1 MNKYTLIKTVFMAI
15 VAGFIFSCSNKDD
28 YNWNKV
34 APGSQKITLLD
45 EDSAKLVKDTIDGNN
60 FSVNSCKAIARGGS
74 KYNWVALGYPLSITQ
89 RQGQPF
95 IIDVKAESPKDTFT
109 WLKVIETT
117 NGGELS
123 NPDSTRIQIIGFC
136 QYSLNDLLGSGNFT
150 SKMDFYAP
158 YKTKMSVITGDT
170 LVNNNFFN
178 MRWPVKY
185 YLSKDYNQKVT
196 IAPNQV
202 FDYNGELV
210 EVKGSGKYNT
220 CKGLMVVKFA
230 VCRKQ
235 GGDTLQYGSGVDSLM
250 RK

>member
-1 MNKYTLIKTVFMAI
+1 MNKYILIKTVFLVL
-15 VAGFIFSCSNKDD
+15 VAGFIFSCNSNDD
-28 YNWNKV
+28 YDWNKV
-34 APGSQKITLLD
+34 VPGGQKITQLD

-60 FSVNSCKAIARGGS
+60 YSVKSYKAIARGGS

-95 IIDVKAESPKDTFT
+95 IIDVKAECTKDTFT

-123 NPDSTRIQIIGFC
+123 KPDSTRIQIIGFC
-136 QYSLNDLLGSGNFT
+136 QYSLNDLLGSGDFS
-150 SKMDFYAP
+150 SKMDFYAT
-158 YKTKMSVITGDT
+158 YKTRFTVMTGDT
-170 LVNNNFFN
+170 LVNTNFFN

-185 YLSKDYNQKVT
+185 TLSKDYEQKVSIVPNQK
-196 IAPNQV
+196 

-210 EVKGSGKYNT
+210 FVKGSGKYST

-230 VCRKQ
+230 VCRIQ
-235 GGDTLQYGSGVDSLM
+235 GGDTIQYGSGIDSLM